1 MQWHY
6 HDNFTLL
13 KKEEDVVGLDL
24 LFKIAGVGILIS
36 VFHTALKQAGKE
48 DMAHLCTLAGFTL
61 VLLWVVQIL
70 GKLFN
75 TVQEV
80 FRLF

>member
-1 MQWHY
+1 MRQLDGCFIAPMTGVNWM
-6 HDNFTLL
+6 
-13 KKEEDVVGLDL
+13 GLDL
-24 LFKIAGVGILIS
+24 LFKIAGVGILVS

-61 VLLWVVQIL
+61 VLLWVVQLL

-75 TVQEV
+75 TVQDV
-80 FRLF
+80 FKLL

>member
-1 MQWHY
+1 M
-6 HDNFTLL
+6 
-13 KKEEDVVGLDL
+13 GLDL

-48 DMAHLCTLAGFTL
+48 DMAHLCTLAGFAIVL
-61 VLLWVVQIL
+61 VWVVELL
-70 GKLFN
+70 GRLFN

-80 FRLF
+80 FKLF